1 MDEQRPESVRSFVL
15 LRQLSKGKTL
25 TSEETHELLENHYN
39 MAGANVIARIET
51 QISRLDA
58 HIQAMNAKHD
68 ALVERMDAKHDA
80 LVERMDTKHDALV
93 ERMDAKNDALVA
105 KMDARHDAFVESLS
119 ALKNSM
125 ERQHSTFLW
134 VIGIA
139 TALLGAIQ
147 IFT

>member
-1 MDEQRPESVRSFVL
+1 MDERRPEAVRTFVL
-15 LRQLSKGKTL
+15 LRRLSEGKTL
-25 TSEETHELLENHYN
+25 TPEETHELLENHYN
-39 MAGANVIARIET
+39 MAGSNLIAKIET

-58 HIQAMNAKHD
+58 HIQSMNAKHD
-68 ALVERMDAKHDA
+68 ALVEKMDAKHDA
-80 LVERMDTKHDALV
+80 FVEK
-93 ERMDAKNDALVA
+93 MDAK
-105 KMDARHDAFVESLS
+105 HDAFVESMS

>member
-1 MDEQRPESVRSFVL
+1 MDERRPESVRTFVL
-15 LRQLSKGKTL
+15 LRRLSEGKTL
-25 TSEETHELLENHYN
+25 TPEETHELLENHYN
-39 MAGANVIARIET
+39 MAGANVIAKIET

-58 HIQAMNAKHD
+58 HIQSMNAKHD

-80 LVERMDTKHDALV
+80 LVERMDVKHDALV
-93 ERMDAKNDALVA
+93 ESMN
-105 KMDARHDAFVESLS
+105 ARHDAFVESIS

>member
-1 MDEQRPESVRSFVL
+1 MDEQRPESVRTFVL
-15 LRQLSKGKTL
+15 LRRLSEGKTL
-25 TSEETHELLENHYN
+25 TLEEIHELLENHYN
-39 MAGANVIARIET
+39 MAGSNVIAKIET

-58 HIQAMNAKHD
+58 HIQSMNAKHD
-68 ALVERMDAKHDA
+68 VLVESM
-80 LVERMDTKHDALV
+80 
-93 ERMDAKNDALVA
+93 N
-105 KMDARHDAFVESLS
+105 

-139 TALLGAIQ
+139 TVLLGAIQ